1 MNQKDIF
8 YRAFAEYRKQ
18 TSDNAKC
25 KKFRGSIR
33 QAGAELDQLEA
44 IRSNCII
51 EEDWVNRIYEGL
63 PFIEKAI
70 REERQFIRQEGE
82 VVPIEKAK
90 RVSKDTVEHLARHSD
105 MITHVPEEGNDLTP
119 DKLYIVEKLSDFA
132 VYENRFLYM
141 LLCYLRDFIEIR
153 YGKIVE
159 LGNTYRA
166 NFSMKKEIRLNK
178 RQISFQT
185 VFSEEAKN
193 DPASHEETAFTG
205 LMQKIEEERHIIAA
219 LLLTPLMKDVS
230 HSPMLKPPITRTNAL
245 RMNNNFKNALALYD
259 YISAYNK
266 DGFRIETVKK
276 VYNPFSDEMGDE
288 FAELVALTSFL
299 VYEYG
304 KDIKKPLQKAYELE
318 EQKRKQE
325 HEQRQKMLLEDLRR
339 RVAETGEGMEEYL
352 LLLEKR
358 NQKLEAGEE
367 LLRRANEEIEALGE
381 NIRVLKLREDAL
393 IEQTD
398 ALRQESA
405 AKDEQMRIER
415 EAKEEEI
422 RLQQEAHA
430 QELLAQK
437 QEAQNEKLA
446 METQYKDSMQA
457 QQSGYEERLGQKQS
471 EIEAQQEE
479 NRKLSEERTLLK
491 AELHANKKINGS
503 IVEEGD
509 FSSKARFEELEREY
523 EALGSLL
530 KKEWG
535 KTKKKIR
542 NRVLWNKIDE
552 DESNS

>member
-1 MNQKDIF
+1 
-8 YRAFAEYRKQ
+8 
-18 TSDNAKC
+18 
-25 KKFRGSIR
+25 
-33 QAGAELDQLEA
+33 
-44 IRSNCII
+44 
-51 EEDWVNRIYEGL
+51 
-63 PFIEKAI
+63 
-70 REERQFIRQEGE
+70 
-82 VVPIEKAK
+82 
-90 RVSKDTVEHLARHSD
+90 
-105 MITHVPEEGNDLTP
+105 
-119 DKLYIVEKLSDFA
+119 
-132 VYENRFLYM
+132 M

-193 DPASHEETAFTG
+193 DPASNEETAFTG

-318 EQKRKQE
+318 EQRRKQE

-415 EAKEEEI
+415 EAKEEEL